1 MRALSCARKS
11 IELSFGA
18 ELHFPAFHIVWVG
31 SDCLVSFN
39 CKTHGGG
46 SEAGLPVLIEQ
57 GPPPMRLRDRK
68 VSVTSRLAGEAHQE
82 FLSKQSDH
90 ILKAAAPRHY
100 YIIAV
105 GRAQV
110 AGNAVLI
117 SRLDYDFSQ
126 PAA

>member
-1 MRALSCARKS
+1 MQ
-11 IELSFGA
+11 
-18 ELHFPAFHIVWVG
+18 
-31 SDCLVSFN
+31 
-39 CKTHGGG
+39 THGGR
-46 SEAGLPVLIEQ
+46 SEAGLPFLIEQ
-57 GPPPMRLRDRK
+57 RPPPMRLRDRK
-68 VSVTSRLAGEAHQE
+68 VSLISRLAGEVRQE
-82 FLSKQSDH
+82 FLSKQSNH
-90 ILKAAAPRHY
+90 ILKAAGPRHY